1 MSRRRALAVTAGV
14 LALTAMAMPAVAT
27 SRKAPTAVGLGLR
40 EYSITVYRGSVP
52 AGRVAFNSKNFGEDA
67 HNIQVSGPKGFH
79 SAASPEVAPFGG
91 QDRFTVT
98 LKRPGTYTLIC
109 TLSDHA
115 ALGMT
120 AKLKVRKP
128 KAKKKT

>member
-1 MSRRRALAVTAGV
+1 MSMRLVFAITAGALAATGA
-14 LALTAMAMPAVAT
+14 AMPAVAT
-27 SRKAPTAVGLGLR
+27 SAKAPSAVGLGLR

-52 AGRVAFNSKNFGEDA
+52 AGRVAFNLKNFGEDS
-67 HNIQVSGPKGFH
+67 HNIQVSGPKGFR
-79 SAASPEVAPFGG
+79 SAASPAVAPFGG
-91 QDRFTVT
+91 RDRFTVT
-98 LKRPGTYTLIC
+98 LKRPGTYKLIC

-115 ALGMT
+115 ALGMV